1 MNITILELI
10 SLSLMAISG
19 VFAAARHIMMYQ
31 QSSYYFSRY
40 HAWLKTDKRYKSI
53 FAFLVFVLAVVAM
66 ILRIDWLLLIIAVL
80 SLFEIKTAF
89 SDYKKAIKKLV
100 FTARIKRLF
109 ATYTLFSAA
118 IILLAVFLDK
128 SFAIWSIL
136 LSFDQP
142 ITLFI
147 SGSLNIPIEKIGAQY
162 YINDAKKILKSH
174 KNLKVIGITGS
185 FGKTS
190 SKFILARILSEKFNV
205 VATPESFN
213 TPMGVVRTV
222 RERLTPPTEIFIA
235 EMGAKK
241 KGDIK
246 EVCKI
251 ANPDIALI
259 TTVGPQHLDTFGN
272 IETVLSTKLELADWV
287 AKKGGKIYLN
297 ADNEYLSPK
306 IEEYENCAS
315 FGENGAADC
324 RAENITYTQ
333 KGLSFDIVKGDIRF
347 PVSTSL
353 LGRHNAVNIASAA
366 SVALDLGES
375 PKDIAYAIS
384 TLRAPEHRLELK
396 HYINGSLLIDD
407 AYNSNPSGCLSAVE
421 VLSKFEGMTKIIVT
435 PGLVE
440 LGDKEY
446 EYNKRLGAAAANV
459 CDKIIL
465 VGKKRSIPLKDG
477 ALEQG
482 FNEENLIVAERFAD
496 AAAMLQNL
504 CDNNTVVLFENDLPD
519 NYAG

>member
-10 SLSLMAISG
+10 SISLMAISG
-19 VFAAARHIMMYQ
+19 IFAAARHIMMYQ

-40 HAWLKTDKRYKSI
+40 RNWVRTDKRSTGVFGLLIDIVVIFLLLYK
-53 FAFLVFVLAVVAM
+53 M
-66 ILRIDWLLLIIAVL
+66 DWLLLAIAVL
-80 SLFEIKTAF
+80 SLIEIKIAF

-100 FTARIKRLF
+100 FTARVKRLF
-109 ATYTLFSAA
+109 VTYALVNIVA
-118 IILLAVFLDK
+118 ILLAVFVNNR
-128 SFAIWSIL
+128 FALLSIL
-136 LSFDQP
+136 LSLTPPFALL
-142 ITLFI
+142 IAGTV
-147 SGSLNIPIEKIGAQY
+147 NIPIEKIGAAY
-162 YINDAKKILKSH
+162 YINDAKKILKNH
-174 KNLKVIGITGS
+174 KSLKVIGITGS
-185 FGKTS
+185 YGKTS

-213 TPMGVVRTV
+213 TPMGIVRTV
-222 RERLTPPTEIFIA
+222 REKLTPPTEIFIA

-246 EVCKI
+246 EICKI
-251 ANPDIALI
+251 ANPTTALI

-287 AKKGGKIYLN
+287 AKKSGKIYLN
-297 ADNEYLSPK
+297 ADNEYLGPK
-306 IEEYENCAS
+306 IAEYENCSS
-315 FGENGAADC
+315 FGESETATC

-333 KGLSFDIVKGDIRF
+333 KGLEFDIVKDDLRF
-347 PVSTSL
+347 TVSTSL
-353 LGRHNAVNIASAA
+353 LGRHNALNIASAA
-366 SVALDLGES
+366 AVALDLGET
-375 PKDIAYAIS
+375 PKEIAYAVS
-384 TLRAPEHRLELK
+384 TLRPAEHRLELK

-446 EYNKRLGAAAANV
+446 EYNKNLGAAAAKV

-477 ALEQG
+477 AMEQG
-482 FNEENLIVAERFAD
+482 YNEENLFVVDRFQD
-496 AAAMLQNL
+496 AAAMLSTL
-504 CDNNTVVLFENDLPD
+504 CDANTVVLFENDLPD